1 MTDSPCAV
9 GGRLEAERIL
19 ITGGSGFIGSHF
31 CRTLERLGTPYI
43 VLDLAPPADGSR
55 PDRYVMGDV
64 RDARAV
70 REAMRGC
77 TRVLHLAAAHHDHG
91 ILEQTYFDVNAG
103 AAETIVREMVDV
115 GLRQVCFFSS
125 VAVYGTAETPK
136 RETDEP
142 QPTAPYGASTLAGEK
157 VFEASANRGEIDAL
171 IVRPSVTFG
180 PNNFANMFSL
190 IRQIEA
196 GRYLHVGNGRNVKSL
211 SYVENLVDFTF
222 WAWSHGRS
230 PLNVYNW
237 VETPDM
243 SSAAIAGALA
253 ELLGK
258 RIPRVRLPL
267 PLALAAALPF
277 ELGLE
282 LVGRSATVTRARVR
296 KLAADSTHFS
306 ADKARAEGYVAPVVL
321 TEGLRRT
328 IAWYLET
335 GRSAPIVRRLP
346 PRDAVPFEELAT

>member
-1 MTDSPCAV
+1 MTDGRLSV
-9 GGRLEAERIL
+9 LGRLEGDRIL

-31 CRTLERLGTPYI
+31 CRALERIGTPYV
-43 VLDLAPPADGSR
+43 VLDLAPPADGTR
-55 PDRYVMGDV
+55 PDRHVMGDV

-91 ILEQTYFDVNAG
+91 ILEQTYFDVNAR
-103 AAETIVREMVDV
+103 AAETIAAEMVCA
-115 GLRQVCFFSS
+115 GIKRICFFSS
-125 VAVYGTAETPK
+125 VAVYGKAETPK
-136 RETDEP
+136 HETHEP
-142 QPTAPYGASTLAGEK
+142 KPTAPYGASKLAGEK
-157 VFEASANRGEIDAL
+157 VFEAFARRGEIDAL

-180 PNNFANMFSL
+180 PGNFANMYSL

-196 GRYLHVGNGRNVKSL
+196 GRYLHVGDGRNVKSL
-211 SYVENLVDFTF
+211 SYVENLVHFTF
-222 WAWSHGRS
+222 WAWSHGRK
-230 PLNVYNW
+230 PLDVYNW

-267 PLALAAALPF
+267 RLALAAALPI
-277 ELGLE
+277 ELGLT
-282 LVGRSATVTRARVR
+282 LVGRSATITRARVR
-296 KLAADSTHFS
+296 KLAVDSTHFS

-321 TEGLRRT
+321 TEGLKRT
-328 IAWYLET
+328 INWYLNAGKNAT
-335 GRSAPIVRRLP
+335 IVRRLP
-346 PRDAVPFEELAT
+346 PRDVAPFEDLPT

>member
-1 MTDSPCAV
+1 MDGGISADS
-9 GGRLEAERIL
+9 RLSGERLL
-19 ITGGSGFIGSHF
+19 ITGGSGFIGSHV
-31 CRTLERLGTPYI
+31 CRTLERLGTPYV
-43 VLDLAPPADGSR
+43 VLDLAPPADGTR

-77 TRVLHLAAAHHDHG
+77 SRVLHLAAAHHDHG
-91 ILEQTYFDVNAG
+91 ILEPTYFDVNAG
-103 AAETIVREMVDV
+103 AAEIIAGEMV
-115 GLRQVCFFSS
+115 GAGIRRVCFFSS
-125 VAVYGTAETPK
+125 VAVYGKAETPK

-142 QPTAPYGASTLAGEK
+142 QPTSPYGASKLAGEK
-157 VFEASANRGEIDAL
+157 VFEAFVRRGEIDAL

-180 PNNFANMFSL
+180 PGNFANMYSL

-196 GRYLHVGNGRNVKSL
+196 GRYLHVGAGRNVKSL

-222 WAWSHGRS
+222 WAWRHGRV
-230 PLNVYNW
+230 PFDVYNW

-267 PLALAAALPF
+267 PLALAAAMPIEF
-277 ELGLE
+277 GLA
-282 LVGRSATVTRARVR
+282 LLGRSATITRARVR
-296 KLAADSTHFS
+296 KLAAESTHFS
-306 ADKARAEGYVAPVVL
+306 AEKARAEGYVAPMVL

-328 IAWYLET
+328 IAWYLKT
-335 GRSAPIVRRLP
+335 GRDATLVRRLP
-346 PRDAVPFEELAT
+346 PRDVVQFEALAT

>member
-1 MTDSPCAV
+1 VTDSLRAV
-9 GGRLEAERIL
+9 GGRLEGERIL
-19 ITGGSGFIGSHF
+19 MTGGSGFIGSHF
-31 CRTLERLGTPYI
+31 CRTLERIGTPYV
-43 VLDLAPPADGSR
+43 VLDLAPPADRTR
-55 PDRYVMGDV
+55 PDRYVRGDV

-103 AAETIVREMVDV
+103 AAETIVREMVAS
-115 GLRQVCFFSS
+115 GLRRVCFFSS
-125 VAVYGTAETPK
+125 VAVYGKAETPK

-142 QPTAPYGASTLAGEK
+142 LPATPYGASKLAGER

-180 PNNFANMFSL
+180 PSNFANMYSL

-196 GRYLHVGNGRNVKSL
+196 GRYLHVGDGRNVKSL

-230 PLNVYNW
+230 PLDVYNW

-243 SSAAIAGALA
+243 SSAAIASTLS

-258 RIPRVRLPL
+258 SIPRVRLPL
-267 PLALAAALPF
+267 SLALAAALPI
-277 ELGLE
+277 ELGLT
-282 LVGRSATVTRARVR
+282 LVGRSATITRARVR
-296 KLAADSTHFS
+296 KLAAESTHFS
-306 ADKARAEGYVAPVVL
+306 ADKARSEGYVAPVVL
-321 TEGLRRT
+321 TEGLKRT

-335 GRSAPIVRRLP
+335 GRSAPLVRRLP
-346 PRDAVPFEELAT
+346 PLDTVPFDASAT